1 MPEIGG
7 ERVGATLVNVFE
19 IAPEKQD
26 ALVDEIRE
34 TVDSIGELPG
44 FVSMSLHRSLD
55 GERVVNYVQFESRE
69 AFEALRDSRDWE
81 ADMGE
86 AMASAEVDPHFYEV
100 VLTHEARSEWR

>member
-19 IAPEKQD
+19 IAPKKQN

-34 TVDSIGELPG
+34 TVDSMGELPG

-55 GERVVNYVQFESRE
+55 GERVVNYVQFESQE

-100 VLTHEARSEWR
+100 VLTHEASE